1 MVEKLTGQPEKPK
14 SSDTYAAIR
23 WSAASKY
30 GAMLVQ
36 FAVSLLLA
44 RLLAPEYFGLLGM
57 ATVVTGFAKTLKSLG
72 FNAVIIQRKDMD
84 HALLSTLFWGN
95 LAFCSLV
102 TILLILASP
111 IASWIY
117 QDSRVAP
124 LVAVLALN
132 IFLNSFCTVPS
143 SLLVRKLEFKKLA
156 VREIGGVVAS
166 AIVGVSFALA
176 DFGVWAL
183 VFSTTA
189 SSLTIVVM
197 LNVVE
202 PFWPSL
208 TLDRTRLKECLK
220 FGLNIT
226 GYNIF
231 SFFSKNADNLIIGVF
246 LGPLALGYYSLAY
259 RFMRLLRDSVSRL
272 ISRVLFPKLSELQDD
287 DNKLAKAFL
296 RTVCGVALFTF
307 PAAIGLALL
316 AGPLVEAFLGT
327 KWMPAVP
334 AISSLAIVG
343 AIQSLT
349 VLSGP
354 IYLAKQRAD
363 WMFRWG
369 IVVSI
374 AYVLAFLLGVN
385 WELNGVAW
393 CYMVANV
400 ILVVPEFMIPFKL
413 VDGLTMRRL
422 LMALAPFVFATIV
435 MTVVLAP
442 ISFFVNRSIGP
453 EYGLGISMAVGAF
466 TYITTMMFLRPPAVD
481 DYLMLVFGSKFKKK
495 VPDVMAS
502 TSSTV
507 LTEKA

>member
-1 MVEKLTGQPEKPK
+1 M
-14 SSDTYAAIR
+14 
-23 WSAASKY
+23 
-30 GAMLVQ
+30 
-36 FAVSLLLA
+36 
-44 RLLAPEYFGLLGM
+44 
-57 ATVVTGFAKTLKSLG
+57 
-72 FNAVIIQRKDMD
+72 
-84 HALLSTLFWGN
+84 
-95 LAFCSLV
+95 
-102 TILLILASP
+102 
-111 IASWIY
+111 
-117 QDSRVAP
+117 
-124 LVAVLALN
+124 
-132 IFLNSFCTVPS
+132 
-143 SLLVRKLEFKKLA
+143 
-156 VREIGGVVAS
+156 
-166 AIVGVSFALA
+166 
-176 DFGVWAL
+176 
-183 VFSTTA
+183 
-189 SSLTIVVM
+189 
-197 LNVVE
+197 
-202 PFWPSL
+202 
-208 TLDRTRLKECLK
+208 
-220 FGLNIT
+220 
-226 GYNIF
+226 
-231 SFFSKNADNLIIGVF
+231 
-246 LGPLALGYYSLAY
+246 
-259 RFMRLLRDSVSRL
+259 
-272 ISRVLFPKLSELQDD
+272 
-287 DNKLAKAFL
+287 
-296 RTVCGVALFTF
+296 
-307 PAAIGLALL
+307 
-316 AGPLVEAFLGT
+316 
-327 KWMPAVP
+327 
-334 AISSLAIVG
+334 
-343 AIQSLT
+343 T

>member
-1 MVEKLTGQPEKPK
+1 MVKGQMGQSERTK
-14 SSDTYAAIR
+14 STDTYTAVR

-124 LVAVLALN
+124 IVAVLALN

-189 SSLTIVVM
+189 ASLTIVVM

-272 ISRVLFPKLSELQDD
+272 ISRVLFPKLSELQND

-385 WELNGVAW
+385 WKLNGVAW

-400 ILVVPEFMIPFKL
+400 TLVVPEFMIPFKL

-435 MTVVLAP
+435 MTVVLVP

-453 EYGLGISMAVGAF
+453 EYGLGISIAVGAF

-495 VPDVMAS
+495 IPDVMVS
-502 TSSTV
+502 TSSTT

>member
-1 MVEKLTGQPEKPK
+1 MVEELTGQSDK
-14 SSDTYAAIR
+14 SKNANTYTAVR

-30 GAMLVQ
+30 GAMSVQ

-44 RLLAPEYFGLLGM
+44 RLLAPEYFGLMGM
-57 ATVVTGFAKTLKSLG
+57 AAVVTGFAKTLKSLG

-84 HALLSTLFWGN
+84 HALLSTLFWVN

-102 TILLILASP
+102 TVLLILASP
-111 IASWIY
+111 IANWIY
-117 QDSRVAP
+117 QDNRVAP

-143 SLLVRKLEFKKLA
+143 SLLQRRLEFKKLA
-156 VREIGGVVAS
+156 IREIGGVTAA
-166 AIVGVSFALA
+166 AIVGVSCALA
-176 DFGVWAL
+176 GFGVWSL
-183 VFSTTA
+183 VFSTTV
-189 SSLTIVVM
+189 SSLTILVM
-197 LNVVE
+197 LNIVE
-202 PFWPSL
+202 PFRPSL

-231 SFFSKNADNLIIGVF
+231 GYFSKNADNLIIGVF

-259 RFMRLLRDSVSRL
+259 KFMRLLRDSVSRL
-272 ISRVLFPKLSELQDD
+272 ISRILFPKLSELQDD

-307 PAAIGLALL
+307 PVTAGLALL
-316 AGPLVEAFLGT
+316 AGPLVEVFLGA

-334 AISSLAIVG
+334 AISLLSIVG

-349 VLSGP
+349 ILSSP

-369 IVVSI
+369 IVVSV

-385 WELNGVAW
+385 WGLNGVAC
-393 CYMVANV
+393 CYMIVNV

-422 LMALAPFVFATIV
+422 LMALAPFLFATAV
-435 MTVVLAP
+435 MTVVIVPL
-442 ISFFVNRSIGP
+442 SFFVNESMRP
-453 EYGLGISMAVGAF
+453 EFALGICVAAGAF
-466 TYITTMMFLRPPAVD
+466 AYITTMMFLRPPAVD

-495 VPDVMAS
+495 MPDVMVS
-502 TSSTV
+502 TSSTT